1 MRSQGACKGYWLL
14 RPRHHVRSNITWMNT
29 FGVKNVTQQAT
40 NKGIL
45 GVGFSFCLFVVKA
58 VHNCHFVQL
67 EVFVLKNFLFSQQKS
82 RLFFDDHQP
91 CLFLP
96 IKHFRFFI
104 SLLFINENF
113 HWQLLGDFWPKLCL
127 SRWHILYWIAWIT
140 PAWPNILDNS
150 KKELQ
155 PWCCKGILLT
165 KKGKMERHEINHCL
179 FYQCEMGFETQYEM
193 AQKCKISQKK
203 VEILV
208 KFYNQEKQL

>member
-1 MRSQGACKGYWLL
+1 M
-14 RPRHHVRSNITWMNT
+14 
-29 FGVKNVTQQAT
+29 
-40 NKGIL
+40 
-45 GVGFSFCLFVVKA
+45 
-58 VHNCHFVQL
+58 HNCHFVQL

-104 SLLFINENF
+104 SLLFINKNF

-179 FYQCEMGFETQYEM
+179 FYQCEMGLRHNMRWLKNSRFHKRKLRFLLSFTIRRSSYKSQASVTAPLGPPSLDLTTEFDLLNG
-193 AQKCKISQKK
+193 KIISK
-203 VEILV
+203 
-208 KFYNQEKQL
+208 KFYFKAHN